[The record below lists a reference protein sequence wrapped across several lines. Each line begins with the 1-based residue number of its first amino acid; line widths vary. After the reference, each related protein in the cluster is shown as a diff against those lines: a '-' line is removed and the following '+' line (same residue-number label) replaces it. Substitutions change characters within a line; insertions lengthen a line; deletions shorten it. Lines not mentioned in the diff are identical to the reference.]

1 MAAVETVT
9 GTRARIMLFPVVH
22 SEHSYS
28 LENAGG
34 TVAGQSWGVFFFSRW
49 QSTPTPL
56 TKVWASLSQRPGEKR
71 SVGLGFKSPHN
82 V

>member
-1 MAAVETVT
+1 
-9 GTRARIMLFPVVH
+9 MLSPVVH

-34 TVAGQSWGVFFFSRW
+34 TVAGQSWGGGFFFSRW
-49 QSTPTPL
+49 QSTLPPFPLHEGVGITVTTPWR
-56 TKVWASLSQRPGEKR
+56 KAVW